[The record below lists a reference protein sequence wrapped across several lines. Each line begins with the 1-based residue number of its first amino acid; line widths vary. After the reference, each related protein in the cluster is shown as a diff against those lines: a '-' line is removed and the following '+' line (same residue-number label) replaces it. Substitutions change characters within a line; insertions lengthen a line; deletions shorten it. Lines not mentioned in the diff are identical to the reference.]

1 MLEFKDILGHEQI
14 KEHFQNAAAT
24 GKSFPRLYSKRRR
37 RNGKK
42 TLANAFAMTL
52 LCEEG
57 GREPCMQCHACKQVL
72 SGNHPDLIYVTHENR
87 PVWV

>member
-24 GKSFPRLYSKRRR
+24 GESFPRLYSKRRR

-42 TLANAFAMTL
+42 DPCKC
-52 LCEEG
+52 LC
-57 GREPCMQCHACKQVL
+57 HDSSL
-72 SGNHPDLIYVTHENR
+72 
-87 PVWV
+87 